1 MRVAVIAD
9 IHGNYHALDAVL
21 SDLATLGVDEIIV
34 NGDSVN
40 RGPDSVAVM
49 HRLRNVPHK
58 HTLGNHDDLMLMA
71 HEPVGENSWLAEPFW
86 NSARYVANELADAD
100 LLAGFRNMPR
110 TVRVTH
116 EDHNVLIAHGSPRHY
131 REGLGKFL
139 KPEVLSE
146 IVEEYPADILIGSH
160 THRPYLFT
168 WGPHTVLNSGAV
180 GMPFNGDRR
189 AQYLLLTFN
198 NGAWD
203 WAFRRVPYDVDAAI
217 AHFLQTD
224 YYAAGGLP
232 TKIFA
237 AEMQHARSFL
247 APFTMFAT
255 ERGLGTTYET
265 WEAFQ
270 EHYRDRFTEPVQ
282 YEEISETKEVLS

>member
-49 HRLRNVPHK
+49 QRLRNIPHK

-71 HEPVGENSWLAEPFW
+71 REPVGENSWLAEPFW
-86 NSARYVANELADAD
+86 DSARYVADELAAEGM
-100 LLAGFRNMPR
+100 LEGFRSLPR
-110 TVRVTH
+110 TIRLNH
-116 EDHNVLIAHGSPRHY
+116 GGNSVLIAHGSPRHY

-146 IVEEYPADILIGSH
+146 IVEEHPADILVGSH
-160 THRPYLFT
+160 THRPFHFT
-168 WGPHTVLNSGAV
+168 WGPHTVLNTGAV
-180 GMPFNGDRR
+180 GMPFNGDQR
-189 AQYLLLTFN
+189 AQYLLLTFR

-203 WAFRRVPYDVDAAI
+203 WVFRSVPYDVDAAI
-217 AHFLQTD
+217 DHFLTTD
-224 YYAAGGLP
+224 YYAEGGLP
-232 TKIFA
+232 TEIFV
-237 AEMQHARSFL
+237 AEMRYARSFF

-255 ERGLGTTYET
+255 EHRLAPTRET
-265 WEAFQ
+265 WQKFQ
-270 EHYRDRFTEPVQ
+270 DRYRDRLVEPVQ
-282 YEEISETKEVLS
+282 RRDISETKEVPS